1 METNNRFSG
10 ASWYPE
16 MGKKRAVVV
25 GLGATGSW
33 ASLFLARAGIN
44 TLNLIDPDY
53 FEYHN
58 VGSQLVHYQQIGVPK
73 VQAAFNNINNLVV
86 SDIDIFTSIDTIEN
100 RSGLLHNSDFVFS
113 MTDSM
118 DVRKFIFEKFRK
130 SEQLKSLLIDTRI
143 SAEYWE
149 IYAVQL
155 GNESQYV
162 KYEQTLFSDSE
173 GYTGD
178 CNYQQSSHSA
188 AGAAIKAVELCTN
201 HLTNIEMDDD
211 YLPFKITND
220 IRTQNYNVI
229 Y

>member
-1 METNNRFSG
+1 
-10 ASWYPE
+10 
-16 MGKKRAVVV
+16 
-25 GLGATGSW
+25 
-33 ASLFLARAGIN
+33 
-44 TLNLIDPDY
+44 
-53 FEYHN
+53 
-58 VGSQLVHYQQIGVPK
+58 
-73 VQAAFNNINNLVV
+73 
-86 SDIDIFTSIDTIEN
+86 
-100 RSGLLHNSDFVFS
+100 